1 MALTLNGNTNTIS
14 GLAVGGL
21 PDGIVDTDM
30 LAAKAAT
37 APKLGNGSILQVV
50 STDKTTAFST
60 TSNSFV
66 DVTGLSVSI
75 TPSSTSNK
83 VLVFIDLKWGQST
96 DDGEFF
102 ARAVRDSTAVFV
114 GTGSTGNRTPCFF
127 GIEDTNAGSR
137 FQLNQ
142 ASAIFL
148 DSPNTTSATTYKVQV
163 KCHAASGQTIPINRV
178 HNDTN
183 NNYNPAAASSITAI
197 EVAA

>member
-1 MALTLNGNTNTIS
+1 MPLAINGSGTVTGIS
-14 GLAVGGL
+14 VGGL

-37 APKLGNGSILQVV
+37 APKLGNGCILQVV
-50 STDKTTAFST
+50 STDKTTAFTT
-60 TSNSFV
+60 TSNTFV
-66 DVTGLSVSI
+66 DVTGLSASI
-75 TPSSTSNK
+75 TPSSSSNK
-83 VLVFIDLKWGQST
+83 ILVYIDLKWGQST

-137 FQLNQ
+137 FQLSQ
-142 ASAIFL
+142 ASAVFL
-148 DSPNTTSATTYKVQV
+148 DSPNTTSSTTYKVQV
-163 KCHAASGQTIPINRV
+163 KCHAANNTQTIPINRV
-178 HNDTN
+178 HEDTN
-183 NNYNPAAASSITAI
+183 HNYNPAAASSITVI

>member
-1 MALTLNGNTNTIS
+1 MPIGINGSGTITGIS
-14 GLAVGGL
+14 VGGL

-30 LAAKAAT
+30 IAAKAAT
-37 APKLGNGSILQVV
+37 SPKLGNGSVLQVV
-50 STDKTTAFST
+50 SQDKTTAFST

-75 TPSSTSNK
+75 TPSSSSNK
-83 VLVFIDLKWGQST
+83 ILVFIDLKWGQST

-102 ARAVRDSTAVFV
+102 ARAVRDSTAVYV

-142 ASAIFL
+142 ASAVFL
-148 DSPNTTSATTYKVQV
+148 DSPSTTSSTTYKVQV
-163 KCHAASGQTIPINRV
+163 KCHAASGQTVPINRV
-178 HNDTN
+178 NDDTN
-183 NNYNPAAASSITAI
+183 HNYNAAAASSITVM

>member
-1 MALTLNGNTNTIS
+1 MPIAI
-14 GLAVGGL
+14 
-21 PDGIVDTDM
+21 
-30 LAAKAAT
+30 
-37 APKLGNGSILQVV
+37 NGSGTVTGISTGGISDTKAVADAAMPAGAILQVV
-50 STDKTTAFST
+50 STDKTTAFTT

-75 TPSSTSNK
+75 TPSSSSNK
-83 VLVFIDLKWGQST
+83 ILVFIDLKWGQST

-127 GIEDTNAGSR
+127 GIEDTNSGSR

-142 ASAIFL
+142 ASAVFL
-148 DSPNTTSATTYKVQV
+148 DSPNTTSSTTYKVQV

-178 HNDTN
+178 HEDTN
-183 NNYNPAAASSITAI
+183 HNYNPAAASSITVM

>member
-1 MALTLNGNTNTIS
+1 MPIGINGSGTITGIS
-14 GLAVGGL
+14 VGGL

-30 LAAKAAT
+30 IAAKAAT
-37 APKLGNGSILQVV
+37 SPKLGNGSVLQVV
-50 STDKTTAFST
+50 SQDKTTAFST

-75 TPSSTSNK
+75 TPSSSSNK
-83 VLVFIDLKWGQST
+83 ILVFIDLKWGQST

-102 ARAVRDSTAVFV
+102 ARAVRDSTAVYV

-142 ASAIFL
+142 ASAVFL
-148 DSPNTTSATTYKVQV
+148 DSPSTTSSTTYKVQV
-163 KCHAASGQTIPINRV
+163 KCHAASGQTVPINRV
-178 HNDTN
+178 NDDN
-183 NNYNPAAASSITAI
+183 NHNYNPAAASSITVM

>member
-1 MALTLNGNTNTIS
+1 MPIGINGSGTITGIS
-14 GLAVGGL
+14 VGGL

-30 LAAKAAT
+30 IAAKAAT
-37 APKLGNGSILQVV
+37 SPKLGNGSVLQVV
-50 STDKTTAFST
+50 SQDKTTAFST

-75 TPSSTSNK
+75 TPSSSSNK
-83 VLVFIDLKWGQST
+83 ILVFIDLKWGQST

-102 ARAVRDSTAVFV
+102 ARAVRDSTAVYV

-142 ASAIFL
+142 ASAVFL
-148 DSPNTTSATTYKVQV
+148 DSPSTTSSTTYKVQV
-163 KCHAASGQTIPINRV
+163 KCHAASGQTVPINRV
-178 HNDTN
+178 NDDTN
-183 NNYNPAAASSITAI
+183 HNYNPAAASSITLI